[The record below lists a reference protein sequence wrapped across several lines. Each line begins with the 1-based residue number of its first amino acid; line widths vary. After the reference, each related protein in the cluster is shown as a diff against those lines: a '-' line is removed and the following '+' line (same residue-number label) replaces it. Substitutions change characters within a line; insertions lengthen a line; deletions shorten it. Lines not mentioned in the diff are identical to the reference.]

1 MKNYI
6 ANGSNRHIQFRSI
19 LTSDYADVGP
29 WDTSKALVRRTLER
43 CIHIGRQF
51 RAQGRKEDEYE
62 SYRLLGQAVC
72 TWDSMLLCVWLMD
85 AYFYSRCTPSRTS
98 VHTRTFANLRLL
110 PWVIPTYSCMSETT
124 CAYKPLTVDGSLLW
138 SLALSGPA
146 ILCSAFLAVSL
157 QPTSKTCSDAT
168 NRGYRPHRTYWIFY
182 PRGLITDKPARA
194 RLLFPISTKL

>member
-6 ANGSNRHIQFRSI
+6 ANGSNRHIQFGSL
-19 LTSDYADVGP
+19 LTSNYADVGP

-62 SYRLLGQAVC
+62 SYRLLGQAVR
-72 TWDSMLLCVWLMD
+72 TWDSILLRVWLMD
-85 AYFYSRCTPSRTS
+85 VYFYSRCTPSRTS
-98 VHTRTFANLRLL
+98 VHTRTFANLRFSL
-110 PWVIPTYSCMSETT
+110 WVIPTYSYMSATT
-124 CAYKPLTVDGSLLW
+124 CAYNPPPVDGSLLW
-138 SLALSGPA
+138 SLARSGPA

-168 NRGYRPHRTYWIFY
+168 NRGYRSHRAHWIIY
-182 PRGLITDKPARA
+182 PWGLITDKSTRA
-194 RLLFPISTKL
+194 KLLFRILTKL